1 MPSRFGDI
9 ETDTSS
15 FGDTLSSSKDTS
27 SFGDISVQDE
37 HKGIINVAKDLVTR
51 FGKALWNTGVVGI
64 PQAIQ
69 IKSGFGELSDLT
81 NASKIIEEQKA
92 SGTYEHIPFEGLPID
107 QIPVDKRDEVLKA
120 RIKQNNDIMTLAKDR
135 TIKQAK
141 KLTPS
146 LETSPAVGLRENIAD
161 IAGAG
166 VGIAAQIAVFR
177 KILPVGTPEPVIWE
191 VQNQLIGGKPGMGL
205 LYGGLS
211 ASIGGM
217 EASEFAKAG
226 AEALTF
232 YGLARTQG
240 SDPEEAAAMA
250 LVPVALRGYTNLK
263 LSAKTSFLPEPLPKI
278 VTKRPTQEVIVNAA
292 YLLKDGTLVVGLTHP
307 TIFAEAR
314 PEVAKEITEGK
325 PEEGFTTS
333 TGRFVGREEAAT
345 IAAKAKQTEPGA
357 SPSLDALNLL
367 PDVQKLQMAKELGKE
382 VEPTIESIGVKI
394 SGQLENVQ
402 DLRKTVAEP
411 ALKELRAK
419 QAGQYKDLLFWNIE
433 AGAKPEEAQT
443 IALSGM
449 KEAANVPEIT
459 PPVLSGKEWNLLFQK
474 NLDVHTD
481 AFDIVNTREALVD
494 WRNGKILQDS
504 QFQYLQDVLGKKT
517 AAEMYY
523 KQQDLKPFNAW
534 DYVKMGVQFA
544 KLPFA
549 YDVQFFRQASS
560 FAAMNPI
567 KYVKGGYTALKSYV
581 SEGFAERISNL
592 TKANPNHNDAR
603 EHGINFLSE
612 APFATVAGK
621 ELAPEQFAYGRP
633 VLQKMLTVGLKK
645 TPLKKLVLTPVRGMA
660 RWYLA
665 SERSMIV
672 SCNQFMQGLWD
683 TQIAHWQKEGI
694 TGDKLYKYKVN
705 YADTINTFMKILR
718 AKTST
723 GRALQQASNFVLFS
737 PSMTFSR
744 IKRPYTLIANAGSRK
759 YAAGLVATE
768 IGKLFLIS
776 ALTATMGQYLASKFE
791 WARKKDGSPLIT
803 SSYDPTSTKWGTIT
817 VGDAHYDLGGGD
829 TQFYRSLARLIT
841 GHYRNQ
847 AGVRKEAPRT
857 STLAQYAKSRETAL
871 LGVGVEVFT
880 GRNFQGEK
888 IWETPDWEEYAKIHK
903 GLAGKSVAKIGNLL
917 TQSKVDKALFL
928 GAREL
933 LKVVLPQFTLDMFDA
948 ALDAGWGTVMST
960 GVADILSSN
969 VQIYPEAASISMQ
982 KAQEKAAQIEYGKNW
997 DELGPNQQKKLTQQY
1012 KEIAD
1017 WEQQAKFERSERE
1030 VEIAIKPKY
1039 LDLPNNV
1046 SKILK
1051 QSKVPN
1057 PAVSRNIGSRFYL
1070 NDERFKKYQGLAAGN
1085 ITDRIT
1091 LLSEKEGWI
1100 TATQEQ
1106 KLTRLTEEI
1115 ETAKELARRKIL
1127 KEANLSA
1134 SK

>member
-1 MPSRFGDI
+1 M
-9 ETDTSS
+9 
-15 FGDTLSSSKDTS
+15 
-27 SFGDISVQDE
+27 
-37 HKGIINVAKDLVTR
+37 
-51 FGKALWNTGVVGI
+51 
-64 PQAIQ
+64 IQ
-69 IKSGFGELSDLT
+69 E
-81 NASKIIEEQKA
+81 
-92 SGTYEHIPFEGLPID
+92 
-107 QIPVDKRDEVLKA
+107 
-120 RIKQNNDIMTLAKDR
+120 
-135 TIKQAK
+135 
-141 KLTPS
+141 
-146 LETSPAVGLRENIAD
+146 
-161 IAGAG
+161 
-166 VGIAAQIAVFR
+166 
-177 KILPVGTPEPVIWE
+177 
-191 VQNQLIGGKPGMGL
+191 
-205 LYGGLS
+205 
-211 ASIGGM
+211 
-217 EASEFAKAG
+217 
-226 AEALTF
+226 
-232 YGLARTQG
+232 
-240 SDPEEAAAMA
+240 
-250 LVPVALRGYTNLK
+250 
-263 LSAKTSFLPEPLPKI
+263 
-278 VTKRPTQEVIVNAA
+278 
-292 YLLKDGTLVVGLTHP
+292 
-307 TIFAEAR
+307 
-314 PEVAKEITEGK
+314 
-325 PEEGFTTS
+325 
-333 TGRFVGREEAAT
+333 
-345 IAAKAKQTEPGA
+345 
-357 SPSLDALNLL
+357 
-367 PDVQKLQMAKELGKE
+367 
-382 VEPTIESIGVKI
+382 KI
-394 SGQLENVQ
+394 SGQLDSVQ

-419 QAGQYKDLLFWNIE
+419 QAGQYKDLLFWNLE

-459 PPVLSGKEWNLLFQK
+459 PPELSGKEWELLFQK

-481 AFDIVNTREALVD
+481 AFDIVNTREAIVD

-534 DYVKMGVQFA
+534 DYVKMGVQFF

-560 FAAMNPI
+560 FAARHPI
-567 KYVKGGYTALKSYV
+567 KYVKGGYAALRSYV

-603 EHGINFLSE
+603 EHGVNFLSE

-633 VLQKMLTVGLKK
+633 VLQKLLTVGLKK

-694 TGDKLYKYKVN
+694 SGDKLYKYKVN
-705 YADTINTFMKILR
+705 YANTINTFMKILR
-718 AKTST
+718 AKTAT
-723 GRALQQASNFVLFS
+723 GIAIQQAANFVLFS
-737 PSMTFSR
+737 PSMTASR
-744 IKRPYTLIANAGSRK
+744 VKRPYTLIANVGSRK

-776 ALTATMGQYLASKFE
+776 ALTATMGQYLAKKFE

-803 SSYDPTSTKWGTIT
+803 SSYDPTSTKWGTT
-817 VGDAHYDLGGGD
+817 VIGDAHYDLGGGD

-847 AGVRKEAPRT
+847 AGVTKEAPRLR
-857 STLAQYAKSRETAL
+857 TLEQYAKSRETAL

-888 IWETPDWEEYAKIHK
+888 IWETPDWEEYAKMHK
-903 GLAGKSVAKIGNLL
+903 GLAGEPVAKVGELL
-917 TQSKVDKALFL
+917 TKTKVDKALFL

-933 LKVVLPQFTLDMFDA
+933 LKAVLPQFTSDMFDA

-960 GVADILSSN
+960 GVADVLSAN
-969 VQIYPEAASISMQ
+969 AQIYPEAASISMQ

-1017 WEQQAKFERSERE
+1017 WEQQAKFERSERD
-1030 VEIAIKPKY
+1030 VEITVKPKY
-1039 LDLPNNV
+1039 LDLPNDV
-1046 SKILK
+1046 SRILK

-1070 NDERFKKYQGLAAGN
+1070 NDERFKKYQELAAGH
-1085 ITDRIT
+1085 IADRVT
-1091 LLSEKEGWI
+1091 LLSDKEGWA

-1115 ETAKELARRKIL
+1115 EAAKELARREIL